1 MGLADREKRALD
13 EIEQWLAEED
23 PKLAAK
29 LNRPGPRVFL
39 SRGTLWVLGVV
50 VAHLVGLLAL
60 VAGVTWSSVLLTAL
74 GGVVCAGVFGAL
86 LVRAWRDRPEQFTR
100 P

>member
-13 EIEQWLAEED
+13 EIERWLAEED

-39 SRGTLWVLGVV
+39 TRGTLWVLGVV

-60 VAGVTWSSVLLTAL
+60 VSGVTWSSVLVIAL
-74 GGVVCAGVFGAL
+74 GAVVCVSAFGVL
-86 LVRAWRDRPEQFTR
+86 LVRAWRDRQQ
-100 P
+100 